1 MLTKNIDLKNFKK
14 PKKSK
19 NIKKIFSKI
28 KKDFNSKS
36 DLFLISLSNEYHNTF
51 NIDKLKKYKKFN
63 HYTII
68 GMGGSSLGAKAIY
81 SFFKEKIKKKFKFI
95 DNLGIKDFKKIE
107 KKNLNIVISKSGNTL
122 ETIVNFNLLKNYKNS
137 IFISEKKENYL
148 RQIASKLK
156 KEIFRHQ
163 NFIGGRYS
171 VLSETGMLPAF
182 LMGLNIKNFK
192 RLNYLIND
200 KKFENNLIYNVS
212 SILDL
217 YNKKKSNSIILN
229 YDENSNDLF
238 LWYQQLVAESLGKNS
253 KGILPVISTMPKDN
267 HSLMQLYL
275 DGKKNNFFT
284 LFLVEEKSKNRLNK
298 KNLSGDY
305 SFLSNKNSFDVI
317 KAQFLATQNVFNRKK
332 IPFRSFII
340 NQRSEKVLGELFTY
354 FMLETMMLGKALNI
368 NPFDQPEV
376 ELIKKETYKILKI

>member
-14 PKKSK
+14 PKKNK

>member
-14 PKKSK
+14 KKKNK
-19 NIKKIFSKI
+19 NIEKIFSKI

-36 DLFLISLSNEYHNTF
+36 DLFLTSLSSKYQNTF
-51 NIDKLKKYKKFN
+51 NIDRLKRYKKFN

-68 GMGGSSLGAKAIY
+68 GMGGSSLGSKAIY
-81 SFFKEKIKKKFKFI
+81 SFFQEKIKKKFKFI
-95 DNLGIKDFKKIE
+95 DNLGIKNFQKIE

-122 ETIVNFNLLKNYKNS
+122 ETIVNFNSLKTHNNS

-182 LMGLNIKNFK
+182 FMDLNIKNFK
-192 RLNYLIND
+192 RLNYLIKD

-212 SILDL
+212 SILEL

-298 KNLSGDY
+298 KNLSSEY
-305 SFLSNKNSFDVI
+305 SFLSNKTSFDVI

-332 IPFRSFII
+332 IPFRSFIV
-340 NQRSEKVLGELFTY
+340 NKRSEKVLGELFTY
-354 FMLETMMLGKALNI
+354 FMLETIMLGRALNI

>member
-1 MLTKNIDLKNFKK
+1 M
-14 PKKSK
+14 
-19 NIKKIFSKI
+19 
-28 KKDFNSKS
+28 
-36 DLFLISLSNEYHNTF
+36 
-51 NIDKLKKYKKFN
+51 
-63 HYTII
+63 
-68 GMGGSSLGAKAIY
+68 
-81 SFFKEKIKKKFKFI
+81 
-95 DNLGIKDFKKIE
+95 
-107 KKNLNIVISKSGNTL
+107 
-122 ETIVNFNLLKNYKNS
+122 
-137 IFISEKKENYL
+137 

-182 LMGLNIKNFK
+182 FMDLNIKNFK
-192 RLNYLIND
+192 RLNYLIKD

-212 SILDL
+212 SILEL

-298 KNLSGDY
+298 KNLSSEY
-305 SFLSNKNSFDVI
+305 SFLSNKTSFDVI

-332 IPFRSFII
+332 IPFRSFIV
-340 NQRSEKVLGELFTY
+340 NKRSEKVLGELFTY
-354 FMLETMMLGKALNI
+354 FMLETIMLGRALNI

>member
-14 PKKSK
+14 KKK
-19 NIKKIFSKI
+19 NRNIEKIFSKI

-36 DLFLISLSNEYHNTF
+36 DLFLTSLSSKYQNTF
-51 NIDKLKKYKKFN
+51 NIDRLKRYKKFN

-68 GMGGSSLGAKAIY
+68 GMGGSSLGSKAIY
-81 SFFKEKIKKKFKFI
+81 SFFQEKIKKKFKFI
-95 DNLGIKDFKKIE
+95 DNLGIKNFQKIE

-122 ETIVNFNLLKNYKNS
+122 ETIVNFNSLKTHNNS

-182 LMGLNIKNFK
+182 FMDLNIKNFK
-192 RLNYLIND
+192 RLNYLIKD

-212 SILDL
+212 SILEL

-298 KNLSGDY
+298 KNLSSEY
-305 SFLSNKNSFDVI
+305 SFLSNKTSFDVI

-332 IPFRSFII
+332 IPFRSFIV
-340 NQRSEKVLGELFTY
+340 NKRSEKVLGELFTY
-354 FMLETMMLGKALNI
+354 FMLETIMLGRALNI

>member
-368 NPFDQPEV
+368 NPFNQPEV